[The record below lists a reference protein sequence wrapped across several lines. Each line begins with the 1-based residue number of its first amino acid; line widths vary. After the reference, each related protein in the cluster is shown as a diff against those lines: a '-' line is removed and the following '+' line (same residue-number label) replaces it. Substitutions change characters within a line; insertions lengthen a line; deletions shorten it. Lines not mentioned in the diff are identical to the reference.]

1 MSVSGEVMY
10 PTTLAYTPGAS
21 LSHYIDQ
28 CGGYSLKS
36 KKSRVFAIQMN
47 GTVKRVR
54 SSRDIQ
60 PGSNIVVPAKP
71 KRQGMNLTQLIS
83 LVMSLTTLAAVAIS
97 ALKK

>member
-1 MSVSGEVMY
+1 M
-10 PTTLAYTPGAS
+10 T
-21 LSHYIDQ
+21 
-28 CGGYSLKS
+28 
-36 KKSRVFAIQMN
+36 

-83 LVMSLTTLAAVAIS
+83 LVMSLTTLAAVAVS